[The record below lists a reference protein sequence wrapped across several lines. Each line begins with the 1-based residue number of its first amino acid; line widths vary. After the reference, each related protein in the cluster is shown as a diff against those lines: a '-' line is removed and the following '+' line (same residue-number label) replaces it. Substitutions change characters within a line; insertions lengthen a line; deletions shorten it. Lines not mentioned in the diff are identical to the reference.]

1 MTEKELAKLS
11 KLSMYNRER
20 LLQGNL
26 CGCYYC
32 GKIYTPEKITEWTD
46 KATTATTA
54 ICPYCGI
61 DSVLDEANGGADL
74 DVLERMHQ
82 RSFLQGSDSKGQR
95 VVIADRRTKKFNE

>member
-1 MTEKELAKLS
+1 MTEKELAKLG

-32 GKIYTPEKITEWTD
+32 GRVYTPGEIVEWTD
-46 KATTATTA
+46 KDLVTA
-54 ICPYCGI
+54 ICPHCGI

-74 DVLERMHQ
+74 DVLEQMHQ
-82 RSFLQGSDSKGQR
+82 RSFLRGSNAKGELVQLT
-95 VVIADRRTKKFNE
+95 DRRVKKFNG